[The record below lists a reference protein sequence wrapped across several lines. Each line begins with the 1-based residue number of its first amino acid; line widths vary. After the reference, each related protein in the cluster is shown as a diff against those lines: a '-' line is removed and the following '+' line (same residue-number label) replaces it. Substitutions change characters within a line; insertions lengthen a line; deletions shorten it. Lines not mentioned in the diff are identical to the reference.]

1 MAQAT
6 EQQVSDYG
14 KAMFE
19 RVIQELNAV
28 PDDSFPHLAEIRNLA
43 GDVTGFAHVYTS
55 ARARRLAHLSIDIM
69 PGMRYFNI
77 FGCPHDEFDA
87 PRFLHEGMIS
97 VRGSQVSTD
106 IFHAVDM
113 EAQVKAILA
122 KTAGLTE
129 IYDEAKASSIQFEPS
144 RYAHM
149 RIFCSPHFLC
159 SFGADGDE
167 LPQIAEFGDRY
178 LSEWLKLLATAE
190 RVDAAEAENRRKR
203 RVHMSNTMVELDPD
217 RHMVVQVYGEET
229 VQAIE
234 EACMY

>member
-1 MAQAT
+1 MTQAT
-6 EQQVSDYG
+6 AEQVADYG

-19 RVIQELNAV
+19 RIVRELNAV
-28 PDDSFPHLAEIRNLA
+28 RDDSFTHLAAIKNLA
-43 GDVTGFAHVYTS
+43 GDTTGYAHVYTS
-55 ARARRLAHLSIDIM
+55 DRARRLAHLSIDIM

-77 FGCPHDEFDA
+77 FGCPSDDFDA

-97 VRGSQVSTD
+97 TRGSQVSTD

-113 EAQVKAILA
+113 ETRVKDILA
-122 KTAGLTE
+122 KTGGLTE
-129 IYDEAKASSIQFEPS
+129 IYDEARASSLNFEPS

-159 SFGADGDE
+159 AFGADGEE
-167 LPQIAEFGDRY
+167 LPQIAAYGDRY
-178 LSEWLKLLATAE
+178 LSEWLKMLAASD
-190 RVDAAEAENRRKR
+190 RVDAAEAKKR
-203 RVHMSNTMVELDPD
+203 RERRIHMSNMMVELDPD
-217 RHMVVQVYGEET
+217 RHMVVQVYGEDT